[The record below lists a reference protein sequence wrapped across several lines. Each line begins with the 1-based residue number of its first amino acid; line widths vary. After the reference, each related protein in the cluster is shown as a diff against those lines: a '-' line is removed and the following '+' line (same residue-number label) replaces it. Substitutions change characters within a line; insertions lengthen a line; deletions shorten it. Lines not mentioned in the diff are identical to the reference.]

1 MKWLP
6 WENRKPKN
14 TSKKHK
20 DISWNPLERTPL
32 RKTKN
37 KKHRKN
43 KEQQLPG
50 VLEIGGPR
58 QESQNIV
65 LFSGCCLFFAFLH
78 GVLSKESQNIC
89 FCDLCFLVSF
99 TKKEFQNIA
108 LVSFSF
114 VWFLGTDF
122 WLQYRAY
129 VPYIY
134 VQIVTLLKLQM
145 CACVF
150 TVFWGDGSL
159 LFRMYLYMI
168 SPLILNTGVLW
179 GAEDDG
185 ADHINIYIYCRYRY
199 IYISHIYI
207 YPIVFVS
214 LYPSNRDFGYVWDYF
229 LYYETTG
236 WVPSAT
242 RAPAPC
248 PAGISEGGQLHGLS
262 ERVVTSGNYVPLNL
276 TTEYECFFP
285 CGPMDCRWQ
294 SNTI

>member
-1 MKWLP
+1 M
-6 WENRKPKN
+6 
-14 TSKKHK
+14 
-20 DISWNPLERTPL
+20 TPL
-32 RKTKN
+32 RKPKTKKYIEKTQRHILEPFGEDPIEKN

-168 SPLILNTGVLW
+168 SALILNTGVLW

-185 ADHINIYIYCRYRY
+185 ADHINIYIY
-199 IYISHIYI
+199 ILQI
-207 YPIVFVS
+207 
-214 LYPSNRDFGYVWDYF
+214 
-229 LYYETTG
+229 
-236 WVPSAT
+236 
-242 RAPAPC
+242 
-248 PAGISEGGQLHGLS
+248 
-262 ERVVTSGNYVPLNL
+262 
-276 TTEYECFFP
+276 
-285 CGPMDCRWQ
+285 
-294 SNTI
+294 